1 MTQFITDE
9 QFDELFRS
17 FEHTAWRWE
26 AQRGYDSDRHTDAF
40 QVFLAGGDPVR
51 DTDRPWPRNIR
62 AQTRAGKRIERVRVL
77 DDPPTEGQRF
87 LLTGAPY
94 NIASGEDIRHLSRL
108 KAEELHLPTWDFWLF
123 DACTVLRLHFDDQE
137 GWLGAERIEDPVQV
151 LAACQVRD
159 AAWHFAIPH
168 EEYIRVGTFVM

>member
-1 MTQFITDE
+1 VPQFITE
-9 QFDELFRS
+9 EEFDQAFRL

-26 AQRGYDSDRHTDAF
+26 AQRGYDSDRHSEF
-40 QVFLAGGDPVR
+40 YRVFLRGEEPVR
-51 DTDRPWPRNIR
+51 DLERPWPRNIR

-77 DDPPTEGQRF
+77 DDPPTEGQRY

-94 NIASGEDIRHLSRL
+94 NMASGEDIRHLSRA
-108 KAEELHLPTWDFWLF
+108 KAEELGLPGWDFWLF
-123 DACTVLRLHFDDQE
+123 DSRTVLRLHFDDQE
-137 GWLGAERIEDPVQV
+137 QWLGAERIEDPVQV

-168 EEYIRVGTFVM
+168 EEYSRLGTFVM